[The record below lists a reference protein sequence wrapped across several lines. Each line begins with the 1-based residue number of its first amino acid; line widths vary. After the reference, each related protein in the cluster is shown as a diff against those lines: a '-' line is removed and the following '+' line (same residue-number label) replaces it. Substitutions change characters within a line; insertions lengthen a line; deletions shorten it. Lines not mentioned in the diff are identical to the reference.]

1 MISMSTVDPSK
12 SSLSSDQ
19 PVAQTAHFQLQPSAG
34 PDGSRDAS
42 SSGAPPNE
50 SASGHVP
57 RPKRIACMVCRRRKL
72 RCDGRKP
79 SCGNCAR
86 LGHDCTYNET
96 RKKSGPKRGY
106 VKQLEARLAQVETLL
121 KGQDATDSSP
131 NSTSARDIPFQG
143 SLQSKIPELSV
154 GSTSA
159 AQGPAIPLSPFVDLA
174 SNASGL
180 VEPSLQIGGDASWE
194 MIGLGL
200 EESLPGPEIIDD
212 LTEIYF
218 QKIHPS
224 YPMIHKPRY
233 HAAMNLSPLMRPPI
247 CLRYIM
253 WAHAAACTERYES
266 LHQIFY
272 QRARKYIQLDE
283 MKGLGESVISAAHAQ
298 CWNLIGS
305 YEFKMM
311 YFPRA
316 WLSSGRAMRLSIMM
330 GLHRQDG
337 AGLDVKQCIPAPRD
351 WTEREERR
359 RTFWIAFCQDRYA
372 SVGTGWPMA
381 VDERDIL
388 THLPASDEAFLNC
401 RTQKTSSLP
410 DALSG
415 QATSTLS
422 PLAAVV
428 VITCHLGRNL
438 HHLHRPSANDKDHDL
453 YGEFWKRHRALDNI
467 ILNTSLSLPSHLRL
481 PEGIND
487 PNVAFCNMCIHT
499 STICLHQA
507 AIFKAEKNNIPPQI
521 AAESK
526 RRCIIAADQI
536 TNIMKMISHLDLT
549 LMNPFLA
556 FCLYVAARVFVQY
569 LKSRSEDLTVRSS
582 LQFLISA
589 MNALKVKNP
598 LTQSFLVQLEFDLE
612 TSNLGI
618 LANACSGNQYGAF
631 ANSVSG
637 KGQSDLGGNA
647 PGNTEDSLHAAN
659 GSKMQY
665 PRSGFPPDAS
675 LPSRRKPT
683 TQQQAHQQLSHSAPY
698 YPSNDTQPSG
708 NSPFPILTDEQL
720 RAFVMEMDIPTDMS
734 TTSDRQQSTS
744 DHSTPNTHQTSNS
757 SLSPHNLDHP
767 SPPKHMHQS
776 SQSRA
781 YLSTP
786 SPNLT
791 NLDASVPSRV
801 SSFSDSTSN
810 TPFSFPASWNY
821 SQEKSTIQSQ
831 SQAQSQSTQG
841 EGSLPSNVNATT
853 VTSGTIEL
861 MSLDDLTWMQDGAGG
876 VLDWNNWQSH

>member
-1 MISMSTVDPSK
+1 MSTVDPSK

-42 SSGAPPNE
+42 SSEHRPTRALAT
-50 SASGHVP
+50 SHARTIAS
-57 RPKRIACMVCRRRKL
+57 
-72 RCDGRKP
+72 
-79 SCGNCAR
+79 
-86 LGHDCTYNET
+86 
-96 RKKSGPKRGY
+96 
-106 VKQLEARLAQVETLL
+106 QVETLL

-143 SLQSKIPELSV
+143 SLQSKIPEPSV

-159 AQGPAIPLSPFVDLA
+159 EQGPAIPLSPFVDLA

-631 ANSVSG
+631 ANSVSKG

-659 GSKMQY
+659 GSKVQY
-665 PRSGFPPDAS
+665 SRSGFPPDAS

-683 TQQQAHQQLSHSAPY
+683 TQQQAQQQPSHSAPY

-734 TTSDRQQSTS
+734 TTSDRQPSTS
-744 DHSTPNTHQTSNS
+744 DHSTPNTHQMSNS

-767 SPPKHMHQS
+767 SPPKHLHQS

-810 TPFSFPASWNY
+810 TPFSFPASWSY

-853 VTSGTIEL
+853 VTSGAIEL
-861 MSLDDLTWMQDGAGG
+861 MSLDDLTWMQDGTGG